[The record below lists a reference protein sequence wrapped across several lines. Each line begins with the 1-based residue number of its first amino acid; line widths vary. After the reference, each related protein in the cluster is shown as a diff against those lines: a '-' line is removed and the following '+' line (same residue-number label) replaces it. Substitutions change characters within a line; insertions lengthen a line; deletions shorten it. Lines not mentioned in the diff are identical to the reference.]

1 LSHRFFPNHRVTIQ
15 EISLVPTA
23 LIQLLIARVKVSFLR
38 ADQYLPKTQQKKEL
52 PPSLPSIKT
61 VQQIAEVVN
70 GVSVRTPWA
79 STCLVKVL
87 AAHKMLLKK
96 NIPHILH
103 FGLQKITPGQ
113 MKAHA
118 WLSVSN
124 KIIIGGEESHT
135 YKEIS
140 RITIS

>member
-1 LSHRFFPNHRVTIQ
+1 VTFQ
-15 EISLVPTA
+15 EYSLVPA
-23 LIQLLIARVKVSFLR
+23 AFIQLLIYRVKVSFLR
-38 ADQYLPKTQQKKEL
+38 ADQYLPKTHAKKGSQQPISSFK
-52 PPSLPSIKT
+52 S
-61 VQQIAEVVN
+61 VQQIADVVN
-70 GVSVRTPWA
+70 GVGVRTPWL

-96 NIPHILH
+96 NIPHTLH
-103 FGLQKITPGQ
+103 FGLQKNIPGQ

-124 KIIIGGEESHT
+124 KIIIGGEEADT

-140 RITIS
+140 SITIS